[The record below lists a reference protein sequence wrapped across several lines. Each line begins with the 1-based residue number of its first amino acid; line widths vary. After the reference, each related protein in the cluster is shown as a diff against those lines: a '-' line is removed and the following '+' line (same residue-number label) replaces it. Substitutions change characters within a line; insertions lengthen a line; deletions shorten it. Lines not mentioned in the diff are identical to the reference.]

1 MKLEKLVPNNPSDWV
16 ETITAECRQY
26 PIHLVKIDKPFVVV
40 DAGANVGGFVRAWG
54 NNFNKIY
61 SFEASRSNYEEMLKN
76 TISFDSKHE
85 RFHLAV
91 GKDDNTVLK
100 LMMYTHEDGRDTNSG
115 NYGVVNYVNEKNN
128 HGWKESTGYEEVNS
142 ISLESILKLV
152 GGSIDLLKIDVEGS
166 EFDFLFDKDLSAIN
180 YITMELHNF
189 LYHDGR
195 QGRLIEHI
203 LKTHEEIY
211 SYGDGISMHF
221 TKMWKNRN
229 FQR

>member
-1 MKLEKLVPNNPSDWV
+1 MKLEKLIPNNPIDWV
-16 ETITAECRQY
+16 EDITKECNQY
-26 PIHLVKIDKPFVVV
+26 PIHLIEIDKPFIVV

-54 NNFNKIY
+54 NKFNKIY

-76 TISFDSKHE
+76 TTSFDSKHE

-91 GKDDNTVLK
+91 GKEDNTVLK
-100 LMMYTHEDGRDTNSG
+100 LMMYTHEDGKDTNSG

-128 HGWKESTGYEEVNS
+128 HGWKESTGYEEVKS
-142 ISLESILKLV
+142 ISLESILKIV
-152 GGSIDLLKIDVEGS
+152 GGSIDLLKVDVEGS

-189 LYHDGR
+189 LYHGGR
-195 QGRLIEHI
+195 QRRLIEHI

-221 TKMWKNRN
+221 IKMWKRK
-229 FQR
+229 